1 MTLAGSSNTSEHL
14 PTRMTTPITSP
25 GTNDESAEPRWPA
38 ALAVTAAAF
47 LPFALP
53 RALSLGAPWVL
64 AVSVALLVFS
74 AYIARWNRRQL
85 LNEWLGYGSV
95 ALLTVAMVYGLTALV
110 LALPQHTEAAQ
121 QLLRSASVL
130 WITNVIVFA
139 SWYWRLDAGGPNARD
154 GRDAHIRGAFLFPLM
169 AIMASG
175 GGGRSVAEVEG
186 WQPGFVDYLAL
197 SLYTCTAFSPTDVP
211 VLSRWAK
218 LMMMVQSVLSLAT
231 VVLLA
236 ARAVN
241 IF

>member
-1 MTLAGSSNTSEHL
+1 MGGVPRLSPVENRR
-14 PTRMTTPITSP
+14 TRLGHPKDSP
-25 GTNDESAEPRWPA
+25 GGSAVSGEPRWPA
-38 ALAVTAAAF
+38 ALAVVAAAC

-53 RALSLGAPWVL
+53 RSLSLGAPWVL
-64 AVSVALLVFS
+64 AAGVAFLVVSAF
-74 AYIARWNRRQL
+74 IAKSNRRQV
-85 LNEWLGYGSV
+85 LNEWLSYASV
-95 ALLTVAMVYGLTALV
+95 ALLTAALVYGLARLV
-110 LALPQHTEAAQ
+110 LALPRHTEAAQ

-139 SWYWRLDAGGPNARD
+139 AWYWRLDAGGPNARD
-154 GRDAHIRGAFLFPLM
+154 GRAAHVRGAFLFPQM
-169 AIMASG
+169 AIMAPRG
-175 GGGRSVAEVEG
+175 AGRSVAEVEG

-218 LMMMVQSVLSLAT
+218 LMMMVQSVLSLGT

-241 IF
+241 IL

>member
-1 MTLAGSSNTSEHL
+1 MSP
-14 PTRMTTPITSP
+14 PTTSP
-25 GTNDESAEPRWPA
+25 LTGVGSAEPRWPA
-38 ALAVTAAAF
+38 ALAVIAAAF

-53 RALSLGAPWVL
+53 RSLILVAPWPL
-64 AVSVALLVFS
+64 AAGVALLVVS
-74 AYIARWNRRQL
+74 AYVAKWNGREL
-85 LNEWLGYGSV
+85 LNEWFGYATV
-95 ALLTVAMVYGLTALV
+95 ALLTVAMVYGLATL
-110 LALPQHTEAAQ
+110 LIALPRHTEAAQ

-154 GRDAHIRGAFLFPLM
+154 GRDAHVRGAFLFPQM
-169 AIMASG
+169 AIMSPG
-175 GGGRSVAEVEG
+175 SDGRSVAEVEG

-218 LMMMVQSVLSLAT
+218 LMMMVQSVLSLGT

-241 IF
+241 IL